1 MNRPVVA
8 LQGIVKRF
16 GETAAVDGVSL
27 DVAEGEF
34 VTLLGPSGCG
44 KTTLLRIIAGFE
56 RPDDGRVLL
65 AGDDVTDVPPHRRD
79 VHTVFQQYALFP
91 HLSVAG
97 NVAFGL
103 RRKGLRGA
111 DLGRRIDEALEL
123 VRLPGLAERY
133 PAQLSGGQQQRVAI
147 ARAVVL
153 EPRVLLLDEPLG
165 ALDRKLREEM
175 QSELKQLQR
184 RLGIGFVFVTHDQDE
199 ALAMSDR
206 VVVMNLGK
214 IEQVGTPRE
223 IYERPATR
231 FVAGFVGVTNVFD
244 DERGTLA
251 VRPERIRFVETTDDP
266 AARVGTLEDA
276 RYLGDVTHWRVRLDD
291 GSTWTVF
298 GRAESSGLAPGR
310 RVGLAWDPEHAVRL
324 ER

>member
-1 MNRPVVA
+1 MSFVSIRN
-8 LQGIVKRF
+8 LVKRF
-16 GETAAVDGVSL
+16 DGVAAVDGVSL

-44 KTTLLRIIAGFE
+44 KTTLLRVIAGFE
-56 RPDDGRVLL
+56 RPDSGIVRLN
-65 AGDDVTDVPPHRRD
+65 GEDVTGVPPHRRD
-79 VHTVFQQYALFP
+79 VHTVFQNYALFP

-103 RRKGLRGA
+103 KRRGLAR
-111 DLGRRIDEALEL
+111 DEVTRRVTDALEL
-123 VRLPGLAERY
+123 VRLPGLGDRA

-153 EPRVLLLDEPLG
+153 EPRVLLLDEPFG

-175 QSELKQLQR
+175 QTDLKELQR
-184 RLGIGFVFVTHDQDE
+184 RLGISFVFVTHDQDE

-206 VVVMNLGK
+206 VVVMNEGR
-214 IEQVGTPRE
+214 IEQQGPPRE
-223 IYERPATR
+223 IYERPRTR
-231 FVAGFVGVTNVFD
+231 FVAGFVGVTNVV
-244 DERGTLA
+244 GGVA
-251 VRPERIRFVETTDDP
+251 VRPEKIRFVDALESGATGAT
-266 AARVGTLEDA
+266 VEDA

-291 GSTWTVF
+291 GTPWIVYARND
-298 GRAESSGLAPGR
+298 GEAAELAPGL
-310 RVGLAWDPEHAVRL
+310 RVGLAWDPEHAIHL

>member
-1 MNRPVVA
+1 MPPAVSLRD
-8 LQGIVKRF
+8 IVKRY

-27 DVAEGEF
+27 DVREGEF

-44 KTTLLRIIAGFE
+44 KTTLLRVVAGFE
-56 RPDDGRVLL
+56 RPERGRVLL
-65 AGDDVTDVPPHRRD
+65 GDEDVTDLPPHRRD

-91 HLSVAG
+91 HLSVAR

-103 RRKGLRGA
+103 ERRRLAKDEIARRVGA
-111 DLGRRIDEALEL
+111 ALDL
-123 VRLPGLAERY
+123 VRLPGLGDRY
-133 PAQLSGGQQQRVAI
+133 PSQLSGGQQQRVAI

-165 ALDRKLREEM
+165 ALDRKLREAM
-175 QSELKQLQR
+175 QTELKELQR
-184 RLGIGFVFVTHDQDE
+184 RLDISFVFVTHDQDE

-206 VVVMNLGK
+206 VVVMNAGRV
-214 IEQVGTPRE
+214 EQDAPPRE

-231 FVAGFVGVTNVFD
+231 FVAGFVGVTNVF
-244 DERGTLA
+244 ERDGESVS
-251 VRPERIRFVETTDDP
+251 VRPERIRFVP
-266 AARVGTLEDA
+266 ANDGGQVAGTIEGA

-291 GSTWTVF
+291 GTEWTVF
-298 GRAESSGLAPGR
+298 AREEVDGLAPGT
-310 RVGLAWDPEHAVRL
+310 RVGLAWDAEHAVRL